1 MYETK
6 ENADSLIFPE
16 GSQNVFF
23 FFLIRSL
30 YLILRSW
37 KQANIKEEF
46 NFWNRLTL
54 YQNLCFKKR
63 QEKCEFRN
71 TSRRNGLSPITGGFQ
86 PDFDRENNVSK
97 SVKNKFFRSYCSFSI
112 GLCGVNKT
120 SDSWKWNIFVNKD
133 LSSRRSN
140 FVNYIVNH
148 TRIVY
153 LGQFMWSVCSSSCH
167 LLTR

>member
-1 MYETK
+1 MREKFVYVE
-6 ENADSLIFPE
+6 SIFIPIKSYLLRDKICPFDDVWNK
-16 GSQNVFF
+16 GKRWFSNFSGRIAKCF

-97 SVKNKFFRSYCSFSI
+97 SVKNK
-112 GLCGVNKT
+112 
-120 SDSWKWNIFVNKD
+120 IFQKV
-133 LSSRRSN
+133 L
-140 FVNYIVNH
+140 FVQYWP
-148 TRIVY
+148 
-153 LGQFMWSVCSSSCH
+153 LWGE
-167 LLTR
+167 